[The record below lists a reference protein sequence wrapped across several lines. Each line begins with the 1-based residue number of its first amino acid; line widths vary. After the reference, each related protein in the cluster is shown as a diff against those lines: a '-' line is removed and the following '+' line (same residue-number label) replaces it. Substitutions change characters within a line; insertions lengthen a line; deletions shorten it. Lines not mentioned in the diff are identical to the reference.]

1 MRNSYLKIDKYE
13 RRFYNLSCGIALVI
27 RPDRRKNMSLINI
40 DEEKCVGCNSCIRVC
55 PSPLANR
62 ASMDSTG
69 KIVITIDDSKC
80 IKCGSCIDACNHKA
94 RYYVDDADEFFD
106 KLDKGEE
113 VAVIVAPA
121 IMVAYPDSWFKI
133 LTWLRNKGVKL
144 VYDVSFGAD
153 ICTWGHIR
161 YLSLNPGKKIISQPC
176 AAIVNYIL
184 RYRRESIPS
193 LSPVVSPMMCTA
205 VYMRKYVG
213 FQGTIAAISPCVAKK
228 DEFTR
233 SNGMINLNVTVD
245 RLLTGIK
252 KRTSILPTNVTAE
265 EFEYDSPAGYVGAI
279 YPMPGGLKENLRLHV
294 PNISCINS
302 EGTGKVYSEL
312 DYYSTIRDNYKPVV
326 FDVLNCEFGCNSGP
340 GVGKAYDVFKRTS
353 VLHTIKNRTEG
364 ERQAGFTRK
373 GEDSQF
379 LEFDKKLR
387 LEDFLTTYEPVGD
400 EVETLSEE
408 RISEAFKIL
417 RKNTE
422 TERNYDCH
430 ACGYKSCRDMAK
442 SVARGINV
450 PENCRRYI
458 QENMIMEE
466 ERVSHLNSELEAT
479 TKELAEII
487 EDLASSI
494 EDVNK
499 EVALISN
506 NGRDN
511 YDRMNEMSN
520 FMTELNEMNNGI
532 NAMMK
537 TIDGNVENYGAMT
550 ASVKDIAGKINLLSL
565 NASIESARAGEA
577 GRAFAVV
584 AENIRELSD
593 GSKESVA
600 TAEDNEQSIRESID
614 KVNET
619 VGEFSE
625 KFGIFTRLVDQAKDS
640 SSAISQNGIN
650 IKGSMDK
657 VNQIAERLEAIT
669 RKTGI

>member
-1 MRNSYLKIDKYE
+1 M
-13 RRFYNLSCGIALVI
+13 G
-27 RPDRRKNMSLINI
+27 LINI

-69 KIVITIDDSKC
+69 KIVISIDDTRC
-80 IKCGSCIDACNHKA
+80 IKCGSCIEACNHKA
-94 RYYVDDADEFFD
+94 RYYKDDTDEFFE
-106 KLDKGEE
+106 LLETGREE
-113 VAVIVAPA
+113 LAVIVAPA
-121 IMVAYPDSWFKI
+121 IMVAYPDMWFKA
-133 LTWLRNKGVKL
+133 LDWLREKGVKL
-144 VYDVSFGAD
+144 IYDVSFGAD
-153 ICTWGHIR
+153 VCTWGHIR
-161 YLSLNPGKKIISQPC
+161 YLQQNPGKKIVSQPC

-184 RYRRESIPS
+184 RYRRDIISA

-205 VYMRKYVG
+205 VYMRKYAG
-213 FQGTIAAISPCVAKK
+213 FNGKIAAISPCVAKK

-233 SNGMINLNVTVD
+233 SKGVINFNVTVD
-245 RLLTGIK
+245 RLLKGIK
-252 KRTSILPTNVTAE
+252 ERHIVLPSTGSAE
-265 EFEYDSPAGYVGAI
+265 DFVYDSPAGYVGAI

-294 PNISCINS
+294 PDVSCINS
-302 EGTGKVYSEL
+302 EGTGKVYGEL
-312 DYYSTIRDNYKPVV
+312 DYYASVRENYKPVV

-340 GVGKAYDVFKRTS
+340 GVGKEYDVFKRTS
-353 VLHTIKNRTEG
+353 VLHDIKTRTDE
-364 ERQAGFTRK
+364 ERRAGFTRK

-387 LEDFLTTYEPVGD
+387 LEDFLTSYEPIGEEID
-400 EVETLSEE
+400 TISEE
-408 RISEAFKIL
+408 RIADAYRILGKISEQ
-417 RKNTE
+417 
-422 TERNYDCH
+422 ERNYDCH

-442 SVARGINV
+442 SIARGINV

-458 QENMIMEE
+458 QENMRREE

-479 TKELAEII
+479 TKELVSII
-487 EDLASSI
+487 EDLATSI
-494 EDVNK
+494 DDVNK
-499 EVALISN
+499 EVALISS
-506 NGRDN
+506 NGREN
-511 YDRMNEMSN
+511 YDKMNEMASFMEELNRMNE
-520 FMTELNEMNNGI
+520 GI
-532 NAMMK
+532 NGMMK
-537 TIDGNVENYGAMT
+537 TIGGNVENYGAMT

-625 KFGIFTRLVDQAKDS
+625 KFSIFTRLVDQAKDN
-640 SSAISQNGIN
+640 SSAISQNGVN
-650 IKGSMDK
+650 IRGSMDK
-657 VNQIAERLEAIT
+657 VNQIAERLEIIAH
-669 RKTGI
+669 KA